1 MNPSDQSLP
10 HRQWKVIVN
19 GRNSPEEPL
28 HSATFYGDIESAD
41 DGKDCYDVMAALAKY
56 VRKANQGM
64 TVVHSLQITL
74 GAPPA
79 PPQSLQPRGPTRMQ
93 LALINALPAALNKEL
108 CQMMGAQ
115 PSYLCNLASALL
127 ARGWVDYDTPRP
139 DKGRA
144 VRRYFLTP
152 AGKDAQAQANAAAHH
167 AKS

>member
-1 MNPSDQSLP
+1 MKPSDQSLP
-10 HRQWKVIVN
+10 HRQWKIIVN
-19 GRNSPEEPL
+19 GRNSPEEPMY
-28 HSATFYGDIESAD
+28 SGTFFGDIESAD
-41 DGKDCYDVMAALAKY
+41 DGNDCYDVMAALAKY

-79 PPQSLQPRGPTRMQ
+79 PDQALLARGPTRMQ
-93 LALINALPAALNKEL
+93 LALMNALPAALNKEL

-115 PSYLCNLASALL
+115 ASHLCNLASALL
-127 ARGWVDYDTPRP
+127 ARGWVDYNTPRP